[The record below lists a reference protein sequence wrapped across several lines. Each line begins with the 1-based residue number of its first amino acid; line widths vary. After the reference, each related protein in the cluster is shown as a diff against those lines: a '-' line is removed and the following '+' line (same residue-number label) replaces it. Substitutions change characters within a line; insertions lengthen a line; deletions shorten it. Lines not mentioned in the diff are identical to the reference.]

1 MTDYQKSQTL
11 DLRRGPGDLR
21 ESDLDVVP
29 IRIHRQPN
37 LIEPTPQIL
46 TSKQTTNSPQY
57 EEVPEK
63 ARG

>member
-1 MTDYQKSQTL
+1 MVDYQNSQTL
-11 DLRRGPGDLR
+11 DLRRGAGVR

-46 TSKQTTNSPQY
+46 TSKQSTNSPQY
-57 EEVPEK
+57 EEVQEK
-63 ARG
+63 SRG

>member
-11 DLRRGPGDLR
+11 DLRRGPGVR

-46 TSKQTTNSPQY
+46 TSKQSTNSPKY